1 MFSKLDADGSEVLD
15 EEDIKQPLRESNIT
29 SPKALASDG
38 APDRAVF
45 KIVSPVFMAKL
56 VDSGGTDVVRSV
68 DSAQET

>member
-1 MFSKLDADGSEVLD
+1 MQSDHCRVFSKLDADGSEVLD

-38 APDRAVF
+38 APDRAV
-45 KIVSPVFMAKL
+45 SL